1 MVRQVKL
8 PILAELVS
16 RSAKYD
22 CVPAISIQH
31 LKPDT
36 YQFFKDLQKAGFE
49 PLVVSGIEYSTD
61 PDVLEQLEKDGCRI
75 KNPKN
80 AELFD
85 PGYWDR
91 FVGSELKR
99 WREAG
104 KEYVVLED
112 GGYIGTVFHQ
122 ERPEYLKTCK
132 GAVEQ
137 TRNGYWRYKELEDS
151 GRLSIPV
158 FTVANSKLKSLVEA
172 PEVGLAIARGLEQNL
187 DRLHDS
193 LNHKTV
199 LVLGFGSIGR
209 AIARALEGRNVS
221 ELLVFDSDSVR
232 LIEARLSNF
241 KTAQKDD
248 ALRAADIIIG
258 CTGRRSLLPED
269 YDLVKDGVILVNGTS
284 KRVEFDIEWLDGNSK
299 GAVADGTAVTFDT
312 LSKKIT
318 VLAKGEPINF
328 EANVSVSPE
337 TIDIVMSEMFVCMQR
352 IMSGALENKTYDIS
366 AEDERKISDL
376 WMEFYQE

>member
-1 MVRQVKL
+1 MARQVKL
-8 PILAELVS
+8 PILTKLVS
-16 RSAKYD
+16 QSTKHD
-22 CVPAISIQH
+22 CVPTISIQH

-36 YQFFKDLQKAGFE
+36 YQFFRNLQKAGFG

-61 PDVLEQLEKDGCRI
+61 LDVLKQLEKDGHKV

-80 AELFD
+80 TELFD
-85 PGYWDR
+85 PKYWDR
-91 FVGSELKR
+91 FVGGELKQ
-99 WREAG
+99 WKEAK

-112 GGYIGTVFHQ
+112 GGYIGIVFHQ
-122 ERPEYLKTCK
+122 ERPEYLETCK

-151 GRLSIPV
+151 GKLSIPV

-199 LVLGFGSIGR
+199 LILGFGSVGR
-209 AIARALEGRNVS
+209 TVAKALEGRNVS
-221 ELLVFDSDSVR
+221 ELLVFDSDSVK
-232 LIEARLSNF
+232 LMEARFSNF
-241 KTAQKDD
+241 KTAQRDD
-248 ALRAADIIIG
+248 ALKAADIIVG

-269 YDLVKDGVILVNGTS
+269 YDLIKDGAILVNGTS
-284 KRVEFDIEWLDGNSK
+284 KRVEFDIEWLGDNSK
-299 GAVADGTAVTFDT
+299 GTVVDDTAMSFDI

-337 TIDIVMSEMFVCMQR
+337 TMDIVMSEMFVCMQR
-352 IMSGALENKTYDIS
+352 IVSSTLENKTYTIS

-376 WMEFYQE
+376 WMEFYQK